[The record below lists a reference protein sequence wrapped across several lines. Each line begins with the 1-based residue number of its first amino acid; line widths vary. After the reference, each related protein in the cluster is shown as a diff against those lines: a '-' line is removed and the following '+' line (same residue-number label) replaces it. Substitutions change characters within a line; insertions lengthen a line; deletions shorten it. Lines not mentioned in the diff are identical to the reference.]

1 MSFVTSGRSKAGLR
15 SWSVNQLI
23 QPPMNVRQRRESE
36 IRGDIVGLIPFLL
49 RSPGRFATSD
59 RGVELGAPPWLR
71 IFDRRRTQ
79 GGRYSGIGL
88 AVDRAADRSG
98 QAVLGRV
105 LRFARVLHPLGLARL
120 AGDHRDRI
128 RGRGRVFGRENV
140 VEDGEPAC
148 IAPEERNGIAIDM

>member
-36 IRGDIVGLIPFLL
+36 IRGDVVGLIPFLL

-71 IFDRRRTQ
+71 IFDQRRTQ
-79 GGRYSGIGL
+79 RGRRSGIGF

-105 LRFARVLHPLGLARL
+105 LRFARVLHPLGIARL
-120 AGDHRDRI
+120 AGDYRDRVRR
-128 RGRGRVFGRENV
+128 RGVSSVAKMLSKMANRL
-140 VEDGEPAC
+140 A
-148 IAPEERNGIAIDM
+148 